1 MEMEHITRVYNTRNY
16 CYDIHYKDR
25 LLLETEYN
33 CITLHGK
40 LIVGCYLKSRSIVLF
55 QYGDMN
61 FPPCQ
66 CTDFDCLYELYT
78 KLTNVDGYISR
89 EITSEDV
96 QKLLELT
103 YLLDYKYERLT
114 SLGPILVLIGATCD
128 DSVNVTTEEITG
140 ALLSRPVK
148 TKSARNKK

>member
-1 MEMEHITRVYNTRNY
+1 
-16 CYDIHYKDR
+16 
-25 LLLETEYN
+25 
-33 CITLHGK
+33 
-40 LIVGCYLKSRSIVLF
+40 
-55 QYGDMN
+55 
-61 FPPCQ
+61 
-66 CTDFDCLYELYT
+66 
-78 KLTNVDGYISR
+78 LTNVDGYISR